1 MADFLWAQNRKID
14 VVDACEIAIAS
25 AALNFDREVHS
36 AVDIQRMFRGFF
48 VRARHALW
56 HRCAK
61 AVQRIFRGLEGR
73 KKAMAVNRR
82 KHTWETMAVF
92 HYQATV
98 VQKTFRGFYS
108 RRYYH
113 DFFAR
118 KTYIENILR
127 KSILLR
133 ETLRSQ
139 REKQILDDAERR
151 EEAALGEFQKVTQ
164 NLHHLVSTA
173 SCAGIYAS
181 PYFHDNLPTAF
192 GVPIE
197 DHLRRSTKQLLRT
210 QGLRSKRH
218 RPKKQAI
225 SIQAQS
231 PFDAMERASRQE
243 ARYSKLQRVSARD
256 FIAGGTG
263 GMPLKHIPG
272 ISNGTEYLGNFELA
286 GTTSACG
293 GDSAQK
299 PFYTA
304 LPSNQLFD

>member
-1 MADFLWAQNRKID
+1 MLAR
-14 VVDACEIAIAS
+14 AS
-25 AALNFDREVHS
+25 RS
-36 AVDIQRMFRGFF
+36 CTGPRS
-48 VRARHALW
+48 
-56 HRCAK
+56 RCNA
-61 AVQRIFRGLEGR
+61 FRGLEGR
-73 KKAMAVNRR
+73 KKAMLVNRQ

-92 HYQATV
+92 HYQATA

-197 DHLRRSTKQLLRT
+197 DHLRRSTKQLLRS
-210 QGLRSKRH
+210 QGLRSKRL
-218 RPKKQAI
+218 RPRKHGI

-231 PFDAMERASRQE
+231 PFDAVERASRQE
-243 ARYSKLQRVSARD
+243 SRYSKLQRVSARD

-272 ISNGTEYLGNFELA
+272 ISNGTEYLGTQSLLNANEA
-286 GTTSACG
+286 VTDQQGEVV
-293 GDSAQK
+293 AQT

-304 LPSNQLFD
+304 LPSNQMFGE